1 MPRFLIDEDLPHLLA
16 KLLTERGHP
25 SEHVRDLN
33 LRGSPD
39 SRVFEVAQQREA
51 VLVTGDADFGN
62 LLRYPLAT
70 HLGIVVVQFPS
81 AMRTRELAAQIAI
94 TLSALEDVSFEH
106 TLVVIEPGRLRF
118 RRPV

>member
-1 MPRFLIDEDLPHLLA
+1 
-16 KLLTERGHP
+16 
-25 SEHVRDLN
+25 
-33 LRGSPD
+33 
-39 SRVFEVAQQREA
+39 
-51 VLVTGDADFGN
+51 
-62 LLRYPLAT
+62 
-70 HLGIVVVQFPS
+70 VVQFPS